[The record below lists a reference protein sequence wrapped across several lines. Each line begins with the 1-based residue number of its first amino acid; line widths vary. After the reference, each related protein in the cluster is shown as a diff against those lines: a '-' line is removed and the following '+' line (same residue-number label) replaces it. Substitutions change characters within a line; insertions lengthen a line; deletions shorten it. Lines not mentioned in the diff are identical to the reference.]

1 MIRVWIYL
9 FLFAVLAAIGTTEAV
24 AVLQVVD
31 VDLGGTPVHALG
43 RYRYRDD
50 LPFSPIATLAIHRT
64 SDYRNHASTT
74 NLANRGLAT
83 FGIRTRFGSSD
94 AAVNFEQIALDIRN
108 GIRFLKSKG
117 HTKIILIGHSGGGPS
132 TSYYQALL
140 ENGPS
145 YCQGEKHLP
154 SARLRELNLRLRTR
168 PMESYSSMRIRA
180 SGSINCVRLT
190 PL

>member
-83 FGIRTRFGSSD
+83 
-94 AAVNFEQIALDIRN
+94 AM
-108 GIRFLKSKG
+108 
-117 HTKIILIGHSGGGPS
+117 P
-132 TSYYQALL
+132 
-140 ENGPS
+140 P
-145 YCQGEKHLP
+145 
-154 SARLRELNLRLRTR
+154 
-168 PMESYSSMRIRA
+168 
-180 SGSINCVRLT
+180 
-190 PL
+190 